1 MLSNEIKSVHAAL
14 GALAG
19 QIPEEQW
26 AVVKLCRDNL
36 LAAANSAA
44 QMEQHFNVPEEGKE

>member
-19 QIPEEQW
+19 EIPEEQW
-26 AVVKLCRDNL
+26 AVVQRCRENL
-36 LAAANSAA
+36 LAAASSAA
-44 QMEQHFNVPEEGKE
+44 EMEKHFNVPDGSE